1 VRSGASGRV
10 VRRPVVRYT
19 TGMSKRLQVV
29 VREDDLQRYE
39 RSAQASG
46 QTLSEWVR
54 QAMNVAERE
63 RSSGDVEAKLAVIRK
78 AATYNVMP
86 EVDIDTMLAEIDTR
100 YDQDLPGLDC

>member
-1 VRSGASGRV
+1 MFLSGNTVEV
-10 VRRPVVRYT
+10 VCYT
-19 TGMSKRLQVV
+19 TSMSKRLQVV

-63 RSSGDVEAKLAVIRK
+63 RSSGDVEAKLAAVRE
-78 AATYNVMP
+78 AAKCNLPVS
-86 EVDIDTMLAEIDTR
+86 DIDTMLAENELR
-100 YDQDLPGLDC
+100 YVPNLPGLD

>member
-1 VRSGASGRV
+1 
-10 VRRPVVRYT
+10 
-19 TGMSKRLQVV
+19 MSKRLQVV
-29 VREDDLQRYE
+29 VKEDDLQRYE

-54 QAMNVAERE
+54 QAMRVAERE

-78 AATYNVMP
+78 AAAHNSGGK

-100 YDQDLPGLDC
+100 YDQDLPGLDL